1 MNVSPMRKST
11 SAFTLIELLVVISI
25 IAIIAA
31 ILFPVF
37 AQVREKARETT
48 CISNLREVGIAVREY
63 VSDYDETFPIFQ
75 AYNLNADYTTGNP
88 VAPWTPGHLG
98 VEMEVNPYIV
108 SHKIFACP
116 DDAGDNAGN
125 SNYSLVF
132 GSSYRFDR
140 GSYTVIAGA
149 LGSFQNDTAVTDPNG
164 NPVTTNTITTD
175 STFENE
181 SDTRIMRDEEFPW
194 FGPAGDPAGA
204 KYGYYNPSP
213 TVSFPN
219 YYKAWHPRGGGIVF
233 ADGHA
238 KFVVSELDFDNI
250 AGDAEGSTYDAC
262 TAGDPNC
269 GESTPVSAFPR
280 CWTSCD

>member
-1 MNVSPMRKST
+1 MKVTPKRPRARASV

-48 CISNLREVGIAVREY
+48 CISNLRQVGIAVREY
-63 VSDYDETFPIFQ
+63 VTDNDETFPIFQ
-75 AYNLNADYTTGNP
+75 AYNVADDHSTGF
-88 VAPWTPGHLG
+88 AGTPWALGHLG

-108 SHKIFACP
+108 SHDIFRCP
-116 DDAGDNAGN
+116 DDAGDPTGTA
-125 SNYSLVF
+125 NYSVTF

-140 GSYTVIAGA
+140 GSYTVIAGS
-149 LGSFQNDTAVTDPNG
+149 LGSYQNDAEVTEPDGVTLVPSNTIVTDSSFQN
-164 NPVTTNTITTD
+164 
-175 STFENE
+175 E
-181 SDTRIMRDEEFPW
+181 SGTRIMRDEEFPW
-194 FGPAGDPAGA
+194 FGPQVDPAGL
-204 KYGYYNPSP
+204 KYGYNVSP
-213 TVSFPN
+213 VN

-250 AGDAEGSTYDAC
+250 AGDADGSTYNTC
-262 TAGDPNC
+262 VTGDPNC
-269 GESTPVSAFPR
+269 GYTTPATVLR